1 MTTQALPGFARAAFA
16 TRRGRWIESPLFDL
30 TFFVLG
36 PVLTLLIVWGSLL
49 NMRFAAYLGFLLA
62 FSHYLS
68 TLSFFAWD
76 ENRPRHRA
84 RWLAFYGGP
93 FFITAAFCLL
103 LVYRV
108 PIVIQFVLFFWN
120 VFHVSRQS
128 CGLASLYRHRNGVT
142 AAGQRSATNAALLA
156 MNFWFC
162 LWNIESHPE
171 VIPVFAF
178 IGPDFARRLWI
189 AAGVLALAML
199 ARLLWTLAAR
209 ARAGQPPSGPEL
221 LILTTG
227 IALFHPFLWLADS
240 GGATFSM
247 LLPHYVQYLG
257 IVWLLHRRKFAE
269 GSEGSPPQRVLQRL
283 STSTPLWISTL
294 LSAALGLLV
303 LKVTAH
309 RVGHAAA
316 FESFYLLVAMVHFY
330 LDGLFWAFS
339 DPHVRRTMA
348 PYLTGTLAPQAPG
361 TP

>member
-1 MTTQALPGFARAAFA
+1 MTTQALPGFARADFA
-16 TRRGRWIESPLFDL
+16 GRRGRWIESPSFDL
-30 TFFVLG
+30 VFFVLG
-36 PVLTLLIVWGSLL
+36 PVLTLVIVWGSLL
-49 NMRFAAYLGFLLA
+49 NMRFAAYLGFILA

-93 FFITAAFCLL
+93 AFIAAVFCLL

-108 PIVIQFVLFFWN
+108 PLVIQFVLFFWN

-128 CGLASLYRHRNGVT
+128 CGLASLYRHRNGV
-142 AAGQRSATNAALLA
+142 ADPRQRNVTNAALLS

-171 VIPVFAF
+171 VIPVLAF
-178 IGPDFARRLWI
+178 VGKDFAYRLWA

-199 ARLLWTLAAR
+199 GRLVWSFVGR
-209 ARAGQPPSGPEL
+209 ARAGHAPTGPEL
-221 LILTTG
+221 LIVTTG
-227 IALFHPFLWLADS
+227 IALFHPFLWLSDS

-257 IVWLLHRRKFAE
+257 IVWLLHRRKFKDA
-269 GSEGSPPQRVLQRL
+269 GGSPPQRVLQRL
-283 STSTPLWISTL
+283 SASTPLWISTL
-294 LSAALGLLV
+294 LSATLVLLV
-303 LKVTAH
+303 VKIAAH

-316 FESFYLLVAMVHFY
+316 FESFYLLVAMMHFY

-339 DPHVRRTMA
+339 DPVVRRSMA